1 MTYRSSSP
9 RAITSSAAIAL
20 LLAGAAL
27 PGAQAQGQGLGKDAP
42 GSQDH
47 PLVQRFTGSALIGY
61 AKAEWE
67 TAQLPTSP
75 QLTNNQRFKD
85 LQAVEGKVTRLVYL
99 SPQGKSPLEVYRNY
113 EQAPS
118 AAGLKRKLSCEKDC
132 YELYQ
137 AMGLSMNPTQ
147 GLTWTDKFYETKTGS
162 FQSYNALYYREA
174 RVLSGTL
181 QRGGVETHVTML
193 TTKAGNDAS
202 DYAATYLQ
210 IIEPKAMQTGQVTVD
225 AKALQSGLLTDG
237 KIALYGLF
245 FDTGKAEI
253 KPEVQGPAGRDGQA
267 AAGQCPAEG
276 AYRGPHGQ
284 CGQPGRE
291 PEPLPGPCPGR
302 GGRPEQAALRHCHH
316 PPERARCGQP
326 GPGGQQCRRS
336 RPGTQP
342 PRGAR
347 PAVAVQGETGRT
359 LRSRRSRPALLLNP
373 GCARP

>member
-9 RAITSSAAIAL
+9 RAITRSAAIAL

-47 PLVQRFTGSALIGY
+47 PLLQRFTGSALIGY
-61 AKAEWE
+61 ARADWD
-67 TAQLPTSP
+67 TARVPGSP
-75 QLTNNQRFKD
+75 QVGPDQKFKD
-85 LQAVEGKVTRLVYL
+85 LQTVEGKVTRLVYL
-99 SPQGKSPLEVYRNY
+99 APLGKSPLEVYRNY
-113 EQAPS
+113 EQALS

-137 AMGLSMNPTQ
+137 AMGLSLNPTQ

-162 FQSYNALYYREA
+162 TFQSYNALYYREA

-193 TTKAGNDAS
+193 TTKAGNDSS

-225 AKALQSGLLTDG
+225 AKALQSGLQTDG

-253 KPEVQGPAGRDGQA
+253 KPESKAQLDEMAKLLQGNAQLKVHIVGHTDNAGSLDANQSLSLARAQAVVAALSKPPYGIAAARLSARGVASLAPVASNADEAGR
-267 AAGQCPAEG
+267 
-276 AYRGPHGQ
+276 
-284 CGQPGRE
+284 
-291 PEPLPGPCPGR
+291 
-302 GGRPEQAALRHCHH
+302 
-316 PPERARCGQP
+316 ARNRRVELV
-326 GPGGQQCRRS
+326 QQ
-336 RPGTQP
+336 
-342 PRGAR
+342 
-347 PAVAVQGETGRT
+347 
-359 LRSRRSRPALLLNP
+359 
-373 GCARP
+373 